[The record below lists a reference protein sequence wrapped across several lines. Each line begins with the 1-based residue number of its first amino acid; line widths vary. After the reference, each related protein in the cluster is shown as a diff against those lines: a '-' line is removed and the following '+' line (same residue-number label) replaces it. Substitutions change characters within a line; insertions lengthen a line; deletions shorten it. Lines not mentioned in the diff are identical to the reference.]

1 MESVAGPAS
10 ASAAAVHEIERDAA
24 QWLHNNMD
32 ALLRPIFAEAIAQR
46 PANPAEFLMKSLA
59 AATGLQLVR
68 QIRHIPQHGVLA
80 GAPKSRSFVRDLS
93 TPALT
98 AAVIVPATG
107 WFFVADQWP
116 GRGGLVDA
124 RSGSRHRR
132 RGRNWRPE

>member
-59 AATGLQLVR
+59 AATGVQLVR
-68 QIRHIPQHGVLA
+68 QIPQHGVLA
-80 GAPKSRSFVRDLS
+80 WAPKSRSFVRDLS
-93 TPALT
+93 KPALT
-98 AAVIVPATG
+98 AAVIVP
-107 WFFVADQWP
+107 
-116 GRGGLVDA
+116 
-124 RSGSRHRR
+124 
-132 RGRNWRPE
+132 

>member
-59 AATGLQLVR
+59 AATGVQLVR
-68 QIRHIPQHGVLA
+68 QVPHRGVLA
-80 GAPKSRSFVRDLS
+80 WAQKSRSFVRDLS

-116 GRGGLVDA
+116 GRGGRVDA

-132 RGRNWRPE
+132 RGRRWRPE